1 MSADPDDEVIDL
13 TSSPNADAISTDSL
27 PRIPNSLSRRYR
39 QGGATFT
46 ANRHGVFEP
55 MPKRRKTDILTNGHK
70 KARLESTRKSIHYDA
85 VYQHQR
91 AAKKHIIVR
100 RHAKFYILRC
110 DQHDISFDDNPYLN
124 SKKHLREDHGITA
137 TGHDTAIK
145 HFGVEVIECDDA
157 KLEQNNVV
165 AEKAIQDG
173 TNALAKDTIKVT
185 DSANPPKSPQAK
197 RNCPER
203 PILKLKSNNSRNMT
217 RSNRRKIQNDEHVP
231 LDLVPGNV
239 YIIWWFETQQWF
251 AGLLIPPQNLEAVGI
266 HKPLEQLPIFKTI
279 PACYQYDTS
288 SKSLSW
294 AKDFEDGGPKSS
306 ERYYPFIF
314 FEGFQFPEKCH
325 QAWIQLDNIQPW
337 DDEKSAYIEHR
348 AQAVRFLKEQRERKK
363 GKSKAPITE
372 AETPES
378 IDNHEPSQNA
388 GSRDSDLDEN
398 SDMYEFRGS
407 SPLAES
413 STDNQAVPESNIATP
428 DTINDPETA
437 AELGQVSK
445 QAALDFENDDAMIL
459 EQLDGSD
466 QEMVDADQDM
476 DEPPPSEAPE
486 LSVQQERVPKDPDPE
501 QTIQTPEPPIQ
512 YDGEMDLITIE
523 DTTESEQE
531 HTQSA
536 DDTLEP
542 EVATTAEVLRNG
554 NDEAQRDILMTE
566 PSDNNPTTREPSQGK
581 IGTTTEVQN
590 DIIEETQPANIPG
603 TDRQSVAESA
613 HDDASQQSD
622 PAHSKERPQ
631 PTSRQRSNQNSW
643 MDDDIRRI
651 INGPSPDRVIIEG
664 VSSEIGSTTK
674 PVSVQKPAVINEPAS
689 TQAPGQDIDL
699 DSLLA
704 EGENLE
710 LHMSRT
716 EPATQQ
722 HVESYQSS
730 PTSSDDN
737 RLAQELFNAIMSE
750 DRQLS
755 TPRSSPHMNHSNADT
770 LQPRAQDTDMGEQN
784 PVSSP
789 QASEERSQPSPYAQM
804 GAPASL
810 HSRPVSKSSNVRQP
824 SYDETGTPASVI
836 RQLSATRNATRH
848 HSDNEMGRR
857 MSVSS
862 RPSTRNGDISQQHGD
877 TEMGQPTST
886 TGGSNNESHDGSPPS
901 IYQITSSQPR
911 SLSRGHDLRPQANE
925 TAIRES
931 PVMSQPDT
939 CTTSEAAPVQ
949 MPLRGPETHQNPP
962 KRPSNWLQQVVASPP
977 QSHAEGSQSN
987 SMPFETQATAPPQQP
1002 TSDSVQ
1008 DNSVPQYSDSAP
1020 LAEMDSS
1027 QSISTSNQYQTS
1039 VDQSSYQPVIA
1050 DPQPIRE
1057 TRAFSPS
1064 QLPSATQQSARDIL
1078 RLLAES
1084 EGSGQLPGRDAP
1096 LPPSGDHPSPDASS
1110 ISLGQQESSAT
1121 FRTPTVGNSH
1131 AFQEAMLSP
1140 RQPAMQHP
1148 LVPYRKPSAP
1158 QVMPSPRL
1166 SNASIS
1172 RSSSLSQGYTVPPP
1186 QPLPSPYQLVGE
1198 LPRPVSNTQNF
1209 RAQPSPHQPAM
1220 ELPRSHT
1227 ATYVQPRPHTTVS
1240 SPYTTTSLPPP
1251 STLAQGPPMLQVSA
1265 SPRLQAMEISR
1276 PSSAVHDSRTPT
1288 SPRQYAMRFSQP
1300 VSSVH
1305 GAPLDTAVSPRMA
1318 LTSSSRPGSFVQG
1331 KSSTVNASPQ
1341 LAAREISGPSSTT
1354 YGQRTLPAMPSPR
1367 QAPIA
1372 IPQSMPPAHG
1382 HVHQPLSTSSPQ
1394 LPAAQPPR
1402 YNSASYSQSG
1412 PQAMTSPRQSTTSS
1426 SQPGVAAP
1434 PLPAM
1439 ASPHILGATAP
1450 RPVNVRGMQ
1459 VLEPTPVSSRP
1470 GQPIE
1475 PPRPVSQSSSNGPL
1489 PPLLPRGNNYIPATQ
1504 THRSHSPPAQTRND
1518 TIGHSRRQSR
1528 PSSQSYS
1535 YRGNSQTSNSTP
1547 RSHAPAYQV
1556 PVQRP
1561 SPAQHSSTLHD
1572 CLPRHVVE
1580 ALIEQTGRRGNDL
1593 KPCSFLNYQ
1602 TMYECPFCRAGM
1614 PEQTV
1619 FVQHLQRLCPY
1630 IKYLNDKRPVA

>member
-1 MSADPDDEVIDL
+1 MSADPDDEVVDL
-13 TSSPNADAISTDSL
+13 TSSPNAGAISTDSL

-55 MPKRRKTDILTNGHK
+55 TTKRRKTDILTNGHK

-91 AAKKHIIVR
+91 AVKKHIIVR

-110 DQHDISFDDNPYLN
+110 DQHDISFDDNPFLN

-137 TGHDTAIK
+137 TGHDTVIK

-157 KLEQNNVV
+157 KLEQNNAV
-165 AEKAIQDG
+165 AEKALQDG
-173 TNALAKDTIKVT
+173 TNALAKDAINVT
-185 DSANPPKSPQAK
+185 DSANMPKSPQAK

-203 PILKLKSNNSRNMT
+203 PILKLKSNNSRNTM
-217 RSNRRKIQNDEHVP
+217 RSNRRKIQNDEDVP
-231 LDLVPGNV
+231 LNLVPGNV

-251 AGLLIPPQNLEAVGI
+251 AGLLMPHQNLEAVGI
-266 HKPLEQLPIFKTI
+266 HKPFEQLPIFKTI

-294 AKDFEDGGPKSS
+294 AKDFEDGGPKAS

-363 GKSKAPITE
+363 RKSKAPITE

-388 GSRDSDLDEN
+388 GSRDSDRDEN
-398 SDMYEFRGS
+398 SDVYELRGS

-428 DTINDPETA
+428 DTINDPETV
-437 AELGQVSK
+437 AELGQK
-445 QAALDFENDDAMIL
+445 EATPDFENDDAMIL

-476 DEPPPSEAPE
+476 DEPPQSEVPE
-486 LSVQQERVPKDPDPE
+486 LSVQQERVPKDPDPD
-501 QTIQTPEPPIQ
+501 QTIQTSEPPTQ
-512 YDGEMDLITIE
+512 SDGEMDLITIE

-531 HTQSA
+531 HTQSV
-536 DDTLEP
+536 DDILEEP
-542 EVATTAEVLRNG
+542 EVAATAKVLRSG
-554 NDEAQRDILMTE
+554 NDEAQTDILMTE
-566 PSDNNPTTREPSQGK
+566 PSDNNPTTREPSEGN
-581 IGTTTEVQN
+581 IGTTTEIQY
-590 DIIEETQPANIPG
+590 DTMEETQPVNIPG
-603 TDRQSVAESA
+603 TDRQSVAESE
-613 HDDASQQSD
+613 HDGASQQSD
-622 PAHSKERPQ
+622 PAHSNEKPQ
-631 PTSRQRSNQNSW
+631 STSRQRPDQNRW
-643 MDDDIRRI
+643 TDDDRRRI
-651 INGPSPDRVIIEG
+651 INGPSPDRTITEG
-664 VSSEIGSTTK
+664 VSSGIDSTTK
-674 PVSVQKPAVINEPAS
+674 PVSVQKPAAINEPAS
-689 TQAPGQDIDL
+689 TPAPEQDIDL
-699 DSLLA
+699 DSLLT

-710 LHMSRT
+710 LHMSQT

-722 HVESYQSS
+722 HVESYQTS

-737 RLAQELFNAIMSE
+737 RLAHDLFNAIMSE

-755 TPRSSPHMNHSNADT
+755 TPRSSPHMNHSNPDT
-770 LQPRAQDTDMGEQN
+770 LQPRAEDTDMGQQN
-784 PVSSP
+784 SVSSP

-804 GAPASL
+804 GTPASL
-810 HSRPVSKSSNVRQP
+810 HSRPASKSSNLRQP

-848 HSDNEMGRR
+848 HSNDEMGRR

-862 RPSTRNGDISQQHGD
+862 RPSTRNGDISQQHRD
-877 TEMGQPTST
+877 AETGQPTPT
-886 TGGSNNESHDGSPPS
+886 AGGSNKEFHSRDPPS

-911 SLSRGHDLRPQANE
+911 SLSRELDLPPQANE
-925 TAIRES
+925 TAMRES

-939 CTTSEAAPVQ
+939 RTTSEATPVQ
-949 MPLRGPETHQNPP
+949 MPLRGPETDQNPP
-962 KRPSNWLQQVVASPP
+962 ERPTNWLQQVVASPP

-987 SMPFETQATAPPQQP
+987 SIPFETQATAPSQQS
-1002 TSDSVQ
+1002 TNVSIQ
-1008 DNSVPQYSDSAP
+1008 ENSVPQYSDTAP
-1020 LAEMDSS
+1020 LPEMDSS
-1027 QSISTSNQYQTS
+1027 QSLPTSDQYQTS
-1039 VDQSSYQPVIA
+1039 VDQSSYQPAIA

-1078 RLLAES
+1078 RVLAES
-1084 EGSGQLPGRDAP
+1084 EESGQLPRHNAP
-1096 LPPSGDHPSPDASS
+1096 LPPSGDHPSPDASLNS
-1110 ISLGQQESSAT
+1110 FGQQDSSAT
-1121 FRTPTVGNSH
+1121 FRTPTMGNSH
-1131 AFQEAMLSP
+1131 TFQEAMPSP
-1140 RQPAMQHP
+1140 RQPVMQHP

-1172 RSSSLSQGYTVPPP
+1172 RSSSLSQGYTVPPH
-1186 QPLPSPYQLVGE
+1186 QPLPSPYQLAGE
-1198 LPRPVSNTQNF
+1198 LPRPVSNTENF

-1220 ELPRSHT
+1220 ELQRAHT
-1227 ATYVQPRPHTTVS
+1227 ATYVQPRPNTTVS
-1240 SPYTTTSLPPP
+1240 TPYTTTSLPPP

-1276 PSSAVHDSRTPT
+1276 PSSAVQDSRTPT
-1288 SPRQYAMRFSQP
+1288 SPRQYAMRFTQP
-1300 VSSVH
+1300 VSTVH
-1305 GAPLDTAVSPRMA
+1305 GAPLDTALSPRMT
-1318 LTSSSRPGSFVQG
+1318 LGGPSRPGSFVQG
-1331 KSSTVNASPQ
+1331 QSSTVNASPQ
-1341 LAAREISGPSSTT
+1341 LAAREISRPSSAM

-1382 HVHQPLSTSSPQ
+1382 RVHQPFSISSPQ
-1394 LPAAQPPR
+1394 VPAAQLPR

-1412 PQAMTSPRQSTTSS
+1412 PPAMTSPLQSTVSG
-1426 SQPGVAAP
+1426 SQPGLVAP

-1450 RPVNVRGMQ
+1450 PPTTVQGMQ
-1459 VLEPTPVSSRP
+1459 APEPTRISSRP
-1470 GQPIE
+1470 GQSIE
-1475 PPRPVSQSSSNGPL
+1475 PPRTMSQSSSNGPL
-1489 PPLLPRGNNYIPATQ
+1489 PPLQPRGSNYIPASQ

-1518 TIGHSRRQSR
+1518 TMDHSRRHSR
-1528 PSSQSYS
+1528 TSSQSYS
-1535 YRGNSQTSNSTP
+1535 YRGNPQTSNSTP

-1561 SPAQHSSTLHD
+1561 NPAQHSSTLHD
-1572 CLPRHVVE
+1572 YLPRHVVE
-1580 ALIEQTGRRGNDL
+1580 ALIEQTGRRDNDL
-1593 KPCSFLNYQ
+1593 KPRSFLNYQ

-1614 PEQTV
+1614 PEQAV

-1630 IKYLNDKRPVA
+1630 IKYINDKRPVA